1 MGNTPI
7 DSHHWSINSVTD
19 HFLDD
24 QLVNDVSE
32 HDLDRIADL
41 VRSSDRVV
49 AFTGA
54 GVSTESGIPDYRGPN
69 GVWARNA
76 IPHIDTIRT
85 DRASR
90 IEHWRDRKERYPE
103 MLARQPNAGHEA
115 IARLEASGHLLA
127 IVTQNIDGLH
137 QKAGNDP
144 ERVIE
149 LHGTT
154 HSLVC
159 NDCGRTY
166 SGQEVQERLEAGEED
181 PRCPVCGG
189 VLRSGTVLFGE
200 SLPERALRTAH
211 AVSMATDL
219 MIVVGSSLVVNPAA
233 RLPAIAK
240 QNGARLVIVNQS
252 PTPLDG
258 LADIRVAGSAGAV
271 LSGVVDRVLEDGVTA
286 DDR

>member
-1 MGNTPI
+1 MGNRPI
-7 DSHHWSINSVTD
+7 DSRDWSMYSVTD
-19 HFLDD
+19 RYSEEQHVDE
-24 QLVNDVSE
+24 VSD

-49 AFTGA
+49 VFTGA

-76 IPHIDTIRT
+76 IPHVDSIRT
-85 DRASR
+85 DEFSR
-90 IEHWRDRKERYPE
+90 IEHWRDRKARYPE

-115 IARLEASGHLLA
+115 IAQLEASGHLLA

-137 QKAGNDP
+137 QKAGNNP

-149 LHGTT
+149 LHGST
-154 HSLVC
+154 HVLVC
-159 NDCGRTY
+159 GSCGLTY
-166 SGQEVQERLEAGEED
+166 SGEEVQARLEAGEED
-181 PRCPVCGG
+181 PRCPACGG

-200 SLPERALRTAH
+200 PLPERALRTAH

-252 PTPLDG
+252 ATPLDG
-258 LADIRVAGSAGAV
+258 LADVRVTGSAGAV
-271 LSGVVDRVLEDGVTA
+271 LSGVVDRVLEDGVIA
-286 DDR
+286 HER

>member
-1 MGNTPI
+1 VN
-7 DSHHWSINSVTD
+7 D
-19 HFLDD
+19 HFADEN
-24 QLVNDVSE
+24 QASVV
-32 HDLDRIADL
+32 HDHELDRIADL
-41 VRSSDRVV
+41 VRSSDRIVV
-49 AFTGA
+49 FTGA

-90 IEHWRDRKERYPE
+90 IEHWQERRTRYPE

-149 LHGTT
+149 LHGST
-154 HSLVC
+154 HVIVC
-159 NDCGRTY
+159 SSCGRTY
-166 SGQEVQERLEAGEED
+166 SGEDIQARLEAGEED

-189 VLRSGTVLFGE
+189 VLRTGTVLFGE
-200 SLPERALRTAH
+200 PLPERALRTAH
-211 AVSMATDL
+211 AAAKAADL

-240 QNGARLVIVNQS
+240 QNGARLVIINQS

-258 LADIRVAGSAGAV
+258 LADVRVNGSAGAV
-271 LSGVVDRVLEDGVTA
+271 LSGVVDRVLGDGVTTYE
-286 DDR
+286 R